1 MRGAFMLPAVLLLTA
16 ALGASGQETPP
27 KKELSKGDTIAVRGC
42 LSGSALAS
50 TETRILDGTDPK
62 RERASN
68 VTFRLTGDSSVLKQM
83 RKDHDGKLVEVTGI
97 LKSDLPTDDAR
108 HVKTIGKTRIVV
120 GVRTPQTT
128 QPHDPPYRPILQ
140 VKSYEGLATICRG

>member
-1 MRGAFMLPAVLLLTA
+1 MTA
-16 ALGASGQETPP
+16 AIGAAQQEKPP
-27 KKELSKGDTIAVRGC
+27 SKPPSKGDAVVVRGC

-50 TETRILDGTDPK
+50 TETRIVDGADPR
-62 RERASN
+62 RERASA

-83 RKDHDGKLVEVTGI
+83 RKDHDGHLVEVTGI
-97 LKSDLPTDDAR
+97 LKSDLPTDDGR

-120 GVRTPQTT
+120 GVRSPQTT
-128 QPHDPPYRPILQ
+128 QPHDPPYRPVLQ